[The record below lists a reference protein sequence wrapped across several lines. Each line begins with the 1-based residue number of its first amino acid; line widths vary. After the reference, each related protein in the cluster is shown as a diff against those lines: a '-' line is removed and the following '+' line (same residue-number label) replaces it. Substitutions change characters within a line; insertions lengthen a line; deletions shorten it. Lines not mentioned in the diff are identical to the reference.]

1 MGAEL
6 RDTTGINTVHRI
18 QHTVREALLINND
31 LAAFC
36 LGISTHVMCSVHEY
50 SSMSLGCVWKHP
62 KLGNI

>member
-6 RDTTGINTVHRI
+6 RDTTGINSVHRI
-18 QHTVREALLINND
+18 QHIVREALLINND

-36 LGISTHVMCSVHEY
+36 LGISTHVTCFVHEY